1 MNANETTIIRT
12 VPAAGALHKVPGFD
26 PLKHLQRVSNGN
38 GDQVLQ
44 LGLPYKRLW
53 FRLACPSGRLLLN
66 PLRIT
71 DQMAIFEA
79 QVFFQREDPTPAS
92 SFTSTKTAQ
101 EAKGYIRAAQD
112 EALSIALDNAG
123 FGIQLCDVTQSMD
136 GGTAIPEASRPQTGT
151 TNRVQPQQ
159 KAPAETV
166 PVVGSTE
173 QIPKERETAEAVA
186 PSQPVQQSAET
197 EEAAVSAQS
206 QETVTETSPAARQL
220 QEEVSPADTVPVHT
234 EELAEAV
241 GTELAESQVAETSE
255 LRLEPENQ
263 PVQENSTIKVL
274 NFLAETGSAPAP
286 AEDAAPAALT
296 EAEAASASPAYAED
310 MPVEEIAARMTMEE
324 AQKMIV
330 TSGPNKGWTLAQVAE
345 RRPSSLKFFTTPYC
359 EAGNIFKAAAT
370 LMLQEV
376 NQRKAG

>member
-26 PLKHLQRVSNGN
+26 PLRHLQRVTNGN

-123 FGIQLCDVTQSMD
+123 FGIQLCDVTQSAD
-136 GGTAIPEASRPQTGT
+136 GGKTVSEAACPKANTAAT
-151 TNRVQPQQ
+151 VQPQR
-159 KAPAETV
+159 KPLEDTAPAVEGMKQPAPAQGAGKAVMPV
-166 PVVGSTE
+166 P
-173 QIPKERETAEAVA
+173 AA
-186 PSQPVQQSAET
+186 QQSGGAAASAHPQ
-197 EEAAVSAQS
+197 EEVVEPASAVQ
-206 QETVTETSPAARQL
+206 QL
-220 QEEVSPADTVPVHT
+220 QEEPAPADTVPAHM
-234 EELAEAV
+234 EEPGKVSDPVRAERQPEEV
-241 GTELAESQVAETSE
+241 V
-255 LRLEPENQ
+255 EPHQEPAGQ
-263 PVQENSTIKVL
+263 TVQESSPVKVL
-274 NFLAETGSAPAP
+274 DFLAKTGSAPAP
-286 AEDAAPAALT
+286 DEEAASAALT
-296 EAEAASASPAYAED
+296 ETVTASTSPAYTED
-310 MPVEEIAARMTMEE
+310 MTVEEIAARMTMEE
-324 AQKMIV
+324 AQKMVV

-359 EAGNIFKAAAT
+359 EAANIFKAAAT

-376 NQRKAG
+376 NQQKAG

>member
-26 PLKHLQRVSNGN
+26 PLSHLQRVTNGN

-101 EAKGYIRAAQD
+101 EARGYIRAAQD

-123 FGIQLCDVTQSMD
+123 FGIQLCDVTQSAD
-136 GGTAIPEASRPQTGT
+136 GGNAIPETSRLQASAAS
-151 TNRVQPQQ
+151 RVQPQR
-159 KAPAETV
+159 KDPAAATLTD
-166 PVVGSTE
+166 GGTK
-173 QIPKERETAEAVA
+173 QIPLEQEAAEAVTL
-186 PSQPVQQSAET
+186 SQPVQEAAEI
-197 EEAAVSAQS
+197 EEAAVSTQAQ
-206 QETVTETSPAARQL
+206 EAVAEMPPAAQQL
-220 QEEVSPADTVPVHT
+220 QEEVSHADAVPAHT
-234 EELAEAV
+234 EELAETVDAAQ
-241 GTELAESQVAETSE
+241 TENQTAETSE
-255 LRLEPENQ
+255 LR
-263 PVQENSTIKVL
+263 QESADQTVREDSPIKVL
-274 NFLAETGSAPAP
+274 NFLAETGSASAP
-286 AEDAAPAALT
+286 VGEAAPAALT
-296 EAEAASASPAYAED
+296 ETVTASMSPAYTED
-310 MPVEEIAARMTMEE
+310 MSVEEITARMTVEE
-324 AQKMIV
+324 AQKIVV

-359 EAGNIFKAAAT
+359 EATNIFKAAAT

-376 NQRKAG
+376 NQQKAG

>member
-26 PLKHLQRVSNGN
+26 PLSHLQRVTNGN

-101 EAKGYIRAAQD
+101 EARGYIRAAQD

-123 FGIQLCDVTQSMD
+123 FGIQLCDVTQSAD
-136 GGTAIPEASRPQTGT
+136 GGNAIPEASRLQASAAS
-151 TNRVQPQQ
+151 RVQPQR
-159 KAPAETV
+159 KDPAVTTPATDGTKEI
-166 PVVGSTE
+166 PQE
-173 QIPKERETAEAVA
+173 QEVAEAVTS
-186 PSQPVQQSAET
+186 SQPMQQST
-197 EEAAVSAQS
+197 EIVDATVSTQS
-206 QETVTETSPAARQL
+206 QEAVTETPSAAEQL
-220 QEEVSPADTVPVHT
+220 QEEIPHTDVVPAHT
-234 EELAEAV
+234 EESAEAV
-241 GTELAESQVAETSE
+241 DAAQAESQAAETSE
-255 LRLEPENQ
+255 LHQEPADQTVREDS
-263 PVQENSTIKVL
+263 PIKVL
-274 NFLAETGSAPAP
+274 NFLAETGSDPAP
-286 AEDAAPAALT
+286 VEEAAPAALT
-296 EAEAASASPAYAED
+296 ETVTTSTSPVYTED
-310 MPVEEIAARMTMEE
+310 MPVEEIAARMTVEE
-324 AQKMIV
+324 AQKVVV

-359 EAGNIFKAAAT
+359 EATNIFKAAAT

-376 NQRKAG
+376 NQQKAG